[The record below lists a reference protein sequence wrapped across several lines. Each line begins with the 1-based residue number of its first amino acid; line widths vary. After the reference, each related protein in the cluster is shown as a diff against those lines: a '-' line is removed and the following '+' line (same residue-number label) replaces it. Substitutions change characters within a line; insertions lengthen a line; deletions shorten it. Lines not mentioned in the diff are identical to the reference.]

1 MKADLPERRAGKR
14 RAIAHAVALIATRP
28 VPLRL
33 SLFVFVTL
41 LTAAPATAATYTFT
55 KIVESQSRDP
65 IYSSPAVNNSG
76 AVAYRRRLAGSP
88 DEIHLSQG
96 GVTTKIA
103 DSAGPLSLFGSLDL
117 NDAGTV
123 VFFANLDAGGRGIF
137 TGNGGPLATIIT
149 TDDESPLGGA
159 FTGLHSP
166 SINASGAVSFMGQVG
181 ARRGIF
187 KFDNGAVATVV
198 DDSGPLKDFGFSASP
213 INDDG
218 LVAFSAAFDDRPLIQ
233 GVFTSSGNGG
243 FTTIGESRFGMTASS
258 LNNAGAL
265 AFHVEGSVSVDPH
278 GDSIFVGNGG
288 PTQTIAG
295 SELNRYFVDHP
306 AINNAGLVAY
316 AIIIDASGVLPSGI
330 YTGPDATKVIQHGDP
345 LFGSFVDAALGSI
358 NHLGISSSSLN
369 DAGQIAFT
377 YFLANGRTGVAL
389 ATPVP
394 EPCALAIV
402 GWLVLACRASGTPAF
417 SGLLA

>member
-1 MKADLPERRAGKR
+1 MVNLPRLSGSSARSA
-14 RAIAHAVALIATRP
+14 AIALVAALAVSHA
-28 VPLRL
+28 
-33 SLFVFVTL
+33 
-41 LTAAPATAATYTFT
+41 AAQPAYTFT
-55 KIVESQSRDP
+55 KIVEGQSRDP
-65 IYSSPAVNNSG
+65 VYFSPAVNNSG
-76 AVAYRRRLAGSP
+76 AVAFVRRDAGSP
-88 DEIHLSQG
+88 VEVLISQG

-103 DSAGPLSLFGSLDL
+103 DSAGPLSGVGSSLDL

-233 GVFTSSGNGG
+233 GVFTSAGNGS
-243 FTTIGESRFGMTASS
+243 FTTIAEGGHEEVLTASS
-258 LNNAGAL
+258 INSAGTL
-265 AFHVEGSVSVDPH
+265 AFHNFRGI
-278 GDSIFVGNGG
+278 GFGG
-288 PTQTIAG
+288 
-295 SELNRYFVDHP
+295 
-306 AINNAGLVAY
+306 
-316 AIIIDASGVLPSGI
+316 GI
-330 YTGPDATKVIQHGDP
+330 YTGSGGLVQTVIERNDTFTDGLGNFPSINSSGLVAFLTFNAQPGPGIFTGPNADKMIEQGDP
-345 LFGSFVDAALGSI
+345 LFGSTVR
-358 NHLGISSSSLN
+358 NVNISSSSLN
-369 DAGQIAFT
+369 DLGQIAFT
-377 YFLANGRTGVAL
+377 YFLEDGRRGVVL

-394 EPCALAIV
+394 EPSAIFLICLAFLQFSSIPSILPRAFALKSQV
-402 GWLVLACRASGTPAF
+402 PSCKFL
-417 SGLLA
+417 